1 MIQIKLESGGKVER
15 IEFNS
20 DYDACRVDARRSFST
35 INSVEQTTSLG
46 SKGCRKKAQ
55 FGFSLFI
62 KVVLMAE
69 TKERKRISLA
79 EQCI

>member
-1 MIQIKLESGGKVER
+1 MER

-20 DYDACRVDARRSFST
+20 DYDACKAEARRSFSVR
-35 INSVEQTTSLG
+35 NSVEQTVWDPKVAEGRL
-46 SKGCRKKAQ
+46 Q
-55 FGFSLFI
+55 FGLRLSM

-69 TKERKRISLA
+69 TKERKLISLA